1 MFILSVIL
9 THFSK
14 ALHFIILDFT
24 NSLLT
29 FDQKRNIRVFS
40 LKAILLYTHRCANIF
55 FIHFLFL
62 PNASA
67 KTFRFFG
74 RLLSRFQLSL
84 PPFFFIFFFGL
95 LYATGCRMTRNNIIF
110 INTYF
115 VVKKFF
121 PIFFFTIPFA
131 SKLLFTRVD

>member
-40 LKAILLYTHRCANIF
+40 LKAILLYRWANIF

-84 PPFFFIFFFGL
+84 PPFFSFFFGL

-121 PIFFFTIPFA
+121 PIFFSPF
-131 SKLLFTRVD
+131 LLLQNCFSLE